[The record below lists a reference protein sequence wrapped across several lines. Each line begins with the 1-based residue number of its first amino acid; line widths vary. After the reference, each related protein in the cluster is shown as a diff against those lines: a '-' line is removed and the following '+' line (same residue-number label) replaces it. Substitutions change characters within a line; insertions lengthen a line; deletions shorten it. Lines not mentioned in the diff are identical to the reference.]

1 MKKFIRMKRRFSL
14 CCVAFMAIALICI
27 PMYIH
32 AEDTV
37 LTYPLYHK
45 HIAGCQTT
53 VYKTISAD
61 TTSVLRTVNTD
72 TCSCGGHHDYYDFT
86 ASCSCGR
93 TWHTTGHACI
103 NSPAGSYQGSC
114 GNYSRINCDTLHS
127 HPCIDYTCGK
137 DERTIIDQISVNSST
152 LLPAQEVLLKAVT
165 EGRLGDVRLAWG
177 ETENLSEITVTENG
191 EYSLYA
197 TYKESGIEYVSQ
209 LSIKVDNIDHELP
222 FVSDIVADQNDFT
235 SGKIR
240 LSVEAEDAFGLPEE
254 YVSWNGGEYGKDNF
268 YEVSENGNYS
278 VTIKDIAGN
287 TVTKTIDIGN
297 IDKAAPEIK
306 DVCILPAPWYFGN
319 CEITVIAE
327 DVGNGNAGS
336 GLADQAYSFDDGQ
349 TWIESNQ
356 YELSEPGIVIIKV
369 RDAVG
374 NIAENEIEVVR
385 QALPVVDN
393 SNGGNGAPNNP
404 NYEGTAPETSPTLPI
419 EPSHKEN
426 ISKADDENKEI
437 IEEQNNQGKEDSTLK
452 YTFLPEPNWKE
463 EVVETQVQ
471 EEPLYAE
478 MENNEVEVLEND
490 GNDTNWLLIS
500 AISALGLLLLGAF
513 IFFVYI
519 LFGMCRIYEVDNRQ
533 KERQLGTTGIRSQ
546 KKGYSVKV
554 GEAII
559 HKANSRVLKAKL
571 PNWFVKLAEYK
582 PFKIIVG
589 ESVIDKYVEREID
602 FYINS

>member
-1 MKKFIRMKRRFSL
+1 MKKFVRMKRRFSL
-14 CCVAFMAIALICI
+14 CCVAFMVIALICI
-27 PMYIH
+27 PMQIY

-72 TCSCGGHHDYYDFT
+72 TCGCGGHHDYYDFT

-103 NSPAGSYQGSC
+103 NSPAGSYQGNC

-137 DERTIIDQISVNSST
+137 DEQTVIDTISVSSST
-152 LLPAQEVLLKAVT
+152 LLPAQEVLLKAVA
-165 EGRLGDVRLAWG
+165 EGKLADVRLAWG
-177 ETENLSEITVTENG
+177 ETDNLSEITVTENG
-191 EYSLYA
+191 EYLLYA
-197 TYKESGIEYVSQ
+197 TYTESDIEYVSQ
-209 LSIKVDNIDHELP
+209 LSIKVDNIDRELP
-222 FVSDIVADQNDFT
+222 LVSDIVADQNDFI
-235 SGKIR
+235 SGNIL

-254 YVSWNGGEYGKDNF
+254 YVSWNGGEYGNDNF

-278 VTIKDIAGN
+278 VTVKDIAGN

-306 DVCILPAPWYFGN
+306 DVLISPTPWYSGK

-336 GLADQAYSFDDGQ
+336 GLAEQAYSFDGGEK
-349 TWIESNQ
+349 WIENNRF
-356 YELSEPGIVIIKV
+356 ELSEAGVVIIKV

-374 NIAENEIEVVR
+374 NIAECEIKVTR
-385 QALPVVDN
+385 QTMPVAGNNSVGNSASDN
-393 SNGGNGAPNNP
+393 HD
-404 NYEGTAPETSPTLPI
+404 YEGTAPETSPILPI
-419 EPSHKEN
+419 EPSLKEN
-426 ISKADDENKEI
+426 LNMADAGDKEND
-437 IEEQNNQGKEDSTLK
+437 EEQNDQGGKDSTLK
-452 YTFLPEPNWKE
+452 YTFLPEPQWK

-471 EEPLYAE
+471 EEALYAE
-478 MENNEVEVLEND
+478 MENKEMVVLENN
-490 GNDTNWLLIS
+490 GNDINWLLIS
-500 AISALGLLLLGAF
+500 GISVVGFFLLSTF
-513 IFFVYI
+513 IFFVYT

-533 KERQLGTTGIRSQ
+533 REKRIGTVGLRLQ
-546 KKGYSVKV
+546 QNGYSVKL
-554 GEAII
+554 GESII
-559 HKANSRVLKAKL
+559 HKASSRILKAKL
-571 PNWFVKLAEYK
+571 PKWFVKIAAYK
-582 PFKIIVG
+582 PFKIMVG
-589 ESVIDKYVEREID
+589 ESVIDKYVEGEVD
-602 FYINS
+602 FHISS

>member
-45 HIAGCQTT
+45 HIAGCQDTL
-53 VYKTISAD
+53 YKTISAD
-61 TTSVLRTVNTD
+61 SSSVLRTVNTD
-72 TCSCGGHHDYYDFT
+72 VCNCGGHHDYYEFT

-93 TWHTTGHACI
+93 TWYTTGHACI
-103 NSPAGSYQGSC
+103 NSPVGSYHGGC
-114 GNYSRINCDTLHS
+114 GNYSQINCDTSHS
-127 HPCIDYTCGK
+127 HPYTDYVCGMDEDTVIDVIK
-137 DERTIIDQISVNSST
+137 VSSST
-152 LLPAQEVLLKAVT
+152 LLPAKEVVLKAFA
-165 EGRLGDVRLAWG
+165 EGMLEEICLVWQD
-177 ETENLSEITVTENG
+177 TDNLSELTVRDNG
-191 EYSLYA
+191 EYLLYA
-197 TYKESGIEYVSQ
+197 THTENGIEYVTQ
-209 LSIKVDNIDHELP
+209 LSIEVNNIDNELP
-222 FVSDIVADQNDFT
+222 VVSDIAADQNDFT
-235 SGKIR
+235 SGNIR
-240 LSVEAEDAFGLPEE
+240 LSVVAEDAVGLPEE

-268 YEVSENGNYS
+268 YEVSQNGSYS
-278 VTIKDIAGN
+278 VTVKDIAGN
-287 TVTKTIDIGN
+287 TVTKTIDINN

-306 DVCILPAPWYFGN
+306 DVNVLPEPWYSGT

-336 GLADQAYSFDDGQ
+336 GLAEQAYSFDGGE

-393 SNGGNGAPNNP
+393 SNGGNGAPNNS

-426 ISKADDENKEI
+426 ISKADDENKENV
-437 IEEQNNQGKEDSTLK
+437 EEQNNQGKEDSTLK

-463 EVVETQVQ
+463 EIVETQVQ

-533 KERQLGTTGIRSQ
+533 KERQLGTTGIRLQ

-559 HKANSRVLKAKL
+559 HKANSRILKAKL

-602 FYINS
+602 FHINS